1 MKANMKGL
9 VKHLKD
15 KAPRKR
21 DGSKKPK
28 KQVEFIKQIKQKL
41 TKRKAFQKE
50 MKAQDKKPNMLKQTS
65 NILPFI
71 QIHDDHILLKEGVM
85 DIFQVQTKNIHALN
99 DVDLNYLLL
108 NRAQFLRSYF
118 RSFKEVI
125 LNFPTN
131 TEVQRAYW
139 LKKKQQAKNASRLKY
154 IEQKLFEFEF
164 LESERYNREFFM
176 FIYADDEEALA
187 NRKQDCKQ
195 GMQNSFPL
203 QEITRNKKEQILFLL
218 NNQNTQL

>member
-1 MKANMKGL
+1 MKRPVNYW
-9 VKHLKD
+9 KD
-15 KAPRKR
+15 KFSIKNS
-21 DGSKKPK
+21 GKKTSI
-28 KQVEFIKQIKQKL
+28 KQIKLFRQIKQKL
-41 TKRKAFQKE
+41 EKRKAFQKE

-65 NILPFI
+65 NILPFM
-71 QIHDDHILLKEGVM
+71 QIHDDHILLKDGVM
-85 DIFQVQTKNIHALN
+85 DIYQVQTKNIHALN

-131 TEVQRAYW
+131 TELQRAYW
-139 LKKKQQAKNASRLKY
+139 LRKKQQATNASRLKY

-164 LESERYNREFFM
+164 LERERYNREFFM
-176 FIYADDEEALA
+176 FVYAGDKEELMD
-187 NRKQDCKQ
+187 RKYDCKQ

-203 QEITRNKKEQILFLL
+203 LEISKDKKEQVLFLL
-218 NNQNTQL
+218 NNQNTQI